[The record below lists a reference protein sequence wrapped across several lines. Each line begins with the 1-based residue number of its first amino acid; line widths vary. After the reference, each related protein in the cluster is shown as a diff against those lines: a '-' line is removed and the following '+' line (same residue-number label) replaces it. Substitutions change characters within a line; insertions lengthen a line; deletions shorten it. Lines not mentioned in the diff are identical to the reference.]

1 VTHCLLCK
9 EELKVHNKPAQVSV
23 FTMTGPEIFSKYI
36 LRCRNCRLCPKED
49 FVPTL
54 QSFRQDVWYHP
65 DKVFKTLFCHIP
77 TQPQIKLGVTK
88 QLVGPP
94 PHNPVKLLGHFQEN
108 PGMMQLQPHSLNF

>member
-1 VTHCLLCK
+1 MTHCLLCK

-94 PHNPVKLLGHFQEN
+94 PHNSVKLLGHFQEN